1 MRCSNFLTVVMF
13 CAVAAA
19 GCGASEATEKAV
31 RRSERF
37 YEAASISWYDEG
49 NVLAAI
55 RNLVRAIETN
65 PDNDEAHYLLGIIRL
80 SRNELD
86 EAEKHLREAIRLRTN
101 RDPAGLAGAQ
111 NNLGVVLIHQKR
123 YPEAIE
129 VLKLSAGEVMNRE
142 PWLAYGNLGWA
153 YIETGEL
160 DLAIDV
166 LKRAMFDQPKYCV
179 GLFRMGQAQYLK
191 HDYESAESSL
201 RKAVSIEEPGC
212 NQIQE
217 AYHLLGMSL
226 IRQENIEEA
235 KAALLRCE
243 EIDEVSV
250 TGLKCAKARNSL

>member
-1 MRCSNFLTVVMF
+1 MRCSNFLMLLFV
-13 CAVAAA
+13 CAVATA
-19 GCGASEATEKAV
+19 GCGASEATEKAI
-31 RRSERF
+31 RKSERF

-55 RNLVRAIETN
+55 RNLVRSIETN
-65 PDNDEAHYLLGIIRL
+65 PKNDQAHYLLGIIRL

-86 EAEKHLREAIRLRTN
+86 EAQKHLRETIRLRTD

-123 YPEAIE
+123 YAEAIE
-129 VLKLSAGEVMNRE
+129 VLQASAAEVMNRE

-153 YIETGEL
+153 YIETGEYEK
-160 DLAIDV
+160 AVEV

-191 HDYESAESSL
+191 HDYEAAESSL
-201 RKAVSIEEPGC
+201 RKAISIEEPGC

-217 AYHLLGMSL
+217 AYHLLGMAC
-226 IRQENIEEA
+226 IREEKIEEA
-235 KAALLRCE
+235 KAALVRCE
-243 EIDEVSV
+243 EIDEVSII
-250 TGLKCAKARNSL
+250 GLKCAKARNGL